1 MFGSESPK
9 FYGLEKRKEPE
20 IYKSKKLRRARGR
33 EAHVWAAA
41 AKQTQLVGG
50 GGLLRGQLAIYTPG
64 NTLCPFSLDP

>member
-50 GGLLRGQLAIYTPG
+50 GSAPWAARHLHPWKHPVSI
-64 NTLCPFSLDP
+64 FS